1 MQSAAIFF
9 LVAAAAPTSATA
21 VVAFVALSEGSSVE
35 RLRFGAGE
43 GLDELLLR
51 FFDCLFLL
59 SSCVDLLL
67 SVVVRFEL
75 AGEGKR
81 GEPEDW
87 EGMEVALFAGLDGLI
102 LPLPFS
108 LFLR

>member
-1 MQSAAIFF
+1 M
-9 LVAAAAPTSATA
+9 
-21 VVAFVALSEGSSVE
+21 VAFVALSEGSSVE
-35 RLRFGAGE
+35 RLLWTGE

-75 AGEGKR
+75 AGEGKW

-102 LPLPFS
+102 LPRFHCFS
-108 LFLR
+108 DDHH